1 MKVSPMAILL
11 LATSIIVVMAM
22 GWPSGSSVASFTYL
36 NSISTT
42 VSSATTKHCESSQQN
57 MQVLQ
62 KISRTKVQ
70 CWRYENNIHVFDH
83 LTNNSRALPF
93 ILHDFLYSPICGSLF
108 QFPSFL
114 LFAGGVS
121 MGGLSAGR
129 RAVLSYHPQL
139 PPPHL
144 NSVLLHLAKKQ
155 IFSLTEFK
163 IKLIYWQISTT
174 ASQVFILKIIIF
186 NSSWL
191 ISLKLKLV
199 LWQLGIISQ
208 MPVQDRA
215 GWYEKR
221 GSAAVGHAWLWL
233 VPCAHQG

>member
-1 MKVSPMAILL
+1 
-11 LATSIIVVMAM
+11 
-22 GWPSGSSVASFTYL
+22 
-36 NSISTT
+36 
-42 VSSATTKHCESSQQN
+42 
-57 MQVLQ
+57 
-62 KISRTKVQ
+62 
-70 CWRYENNIHVFDH
+70 
-83 LTNNSRALPF
+83 
-93 ILHDFLYSPICGSLF
+93 
-108 QFPSFL
+108 
-114 LFAGGVS
+114 

-129 RAVLSYHPQL
+129 RAVLSYHPHL

-199 LWQLGIISQ
+199 LWQPGIISQ

-215 GWYEKR
+215 G
-221 GSAAVGHAWLWL
+221 
-233 VPCAHQG
+233 